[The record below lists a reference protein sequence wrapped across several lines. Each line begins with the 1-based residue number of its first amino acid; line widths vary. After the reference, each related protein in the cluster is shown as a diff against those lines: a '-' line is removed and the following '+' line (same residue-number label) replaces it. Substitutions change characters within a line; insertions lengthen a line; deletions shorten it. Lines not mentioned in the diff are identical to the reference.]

1 MSLILYKSR
10 HPPCSLMIFCYFV
23 NVFIQKI
30 VGKCGYAFVYVCECR
45 HPFSSHHNY
54 ETHGRGSEL
63 SKMSSVKPNPLSL
76 VTLMYFVTSLPD
88 GAACIHPWE
97 HFHDVNQMRNQLVD
111 KCQKEKRSR
120 NTLHQDSQLK
130 TKATSKSE
138 QHDGASMYCRTNEN
152 SRTTARGGEN
162 THT

>member
-1 MSLILYKSR
+1 MYKSR

-30 VGKCGYAFVYVCECR
+30 VGKCGYAFVYVCECW

>member
-1 MSLILYKSR
+1 MWLDAY
-10 HPPCSLMIFCYFV
+10 
-23 NVFIQKI
+23 
-30 VGKCGYAFVYVCECR
+30 VYVCECW

-97 HFHDVNQMRNQLVD
+97 HFHDVNQMRNQVSD

-120 NTLHQDSQLK
+120 NSLHQDTQLK
-130 TKATSKSE
+130 TNATSKSE
-138 QHDGASMYCRTNEN
+138 QHDGALM
-152 SRTTARGGEN
+152 
-162 THT
+162 